1 MIHRYIYH
9 PADWM
14 YSHLHI
20 KKIKDVDTGGR
31 PTPMEDPIRLE
42 SIRNNVGFNIEG
54 KNPIIYPKREQTE
67 LL

>member
-1 MIHRYIYH
+1 
-9 PADWM
+9 M

-42 SIRNNVGFNIEG
+42 SVINNVGFTIEG
-54 KNPIIYPKREQTE
+54 KNPIEYPKREQTE